1 MSSQHQALLDVIDV
15 IANLP
20 GSRGALLATG
30 DGAFADGE
38 HSGLELT
45 VANDVAKTVRRMVV
59 ASTTVG
65 APLDELVINLG
76 AARMMVR
83 PLDEDTAL
91 VILLERDAQSGPVRQ
106 NLLPI
111 LGTLDRMLGI
121 TAPEPQRSAPAAS
134 ALDNPDDDIAELVG
148 GELGPALRRIENS
161 FVLYVQRLGG
171 TPEQSAQIMRE
182 QLREWLLCCNPSP
195 YTLPLLLDGLSQTLN
210 DDPNSRGEFMNEMQ
224 QILKDSGVWQGTNG

>member
-1 MSSQHQALLDVIDV
+1 MSISVQGLLDILDV

-20 GSRGALLATG
+20 GSRGAMLATG
-30 DGAFADGE
+30 DGAFGE
-38 HSGLELT
+38 GQHSGLEMT

-65 APLDELVINLG
+65 SPLEDLVINLG

-91 VILLERDAQSGPVRQ
+91 VILLERDAQSGPVREH
-106 NLLPI
+106 LSPI
-111 LGTLDRMLGI
+111 LDTLDRMLG
-121 TAPEPQRSAPAAS
+121 THQPDPMDAPMVS
-134 ALDNPDDDIAELVG
+134 ALDNPDDDIADLVG
-148 GELGPALRRIENS
+148 GELGPVLRQIEGS
-161 FVLYVQRLGG
+161 FSIYVRHLGG
-171 TPEQSAQIMRE
+171 TPEQSAQIISE

-210 DDPNSRGEFMNEMQ
+210 DDPAARAQFMNDMQ
-224 QILKDSGVWQGTNG
+224 QILKDAGVWQATNG